1 MFRHVMLIIAGVLMS
16 FPVGAV
22 THRALIF
29 GLGRQLDTS
38 WAPIHGDND
47 IYFVRQMLQEMGY
60 TDIVA
65 LRNEQATKA
74 AMVDAFRQLVK
85 RCERGDH
92 VYVHYSGHGQLI
104 TDLDGDERL
113 KWNSAHGQWDESW
126 IPYDAFM
133 NYCEQDR
140 GEKHLSD
147 DEVALL
153 LQAIRQKIGSR
164 GELIVS
170 VDACHS
176 GDATCSDD
184 DPDAEPVRGVDQKF
198 IIPRSGNERQVT
210 QPSPEQWLT
219 ISACRPYQLCQEL
232 RTPEAGKL
240 TYALHQM
247 GADFFSKSNIRMEQ
261 SLMDFM
267 DKHQGRLPQTPMVSG
282 KKR

>member
-1 MFRHVMLIIAGVLMS
+1 MFRRVMLIIAGVMMFL
-16 FPVGAV
+16 PVAAI

-29 GLGRQLDTS
+29 GLGRQQDTS
-38 WAPIHGDND
+38 WARIHGDND
-47 IYFVRQMLQEMGY
+47 IYYVRQMLQEMGY

-74 AMVDAFRQLVK
+74 AMVDAFRQLAQ
-85 RCERGDH
+85 RCERGDY

-126 IPYDAFM
+126 IPYDVYM

-140 GEKHLSD
+140 GEKHLTD
-147 DEVALL
+147 DEVAQLL
-153 LQAIRQKIGSR
+153 RAIRQKIGSH

-176 GDATCSDD
+176 GDATCSGEDD
-184 DPDAEPVRGVDQKF
+184 EPVRGVDQKF
-198 IIPRSGNERQVT
+198 VIPRNGNEQQTARPQ
-210 QPSPEQWLT
+210 SEQWLT

-247 GADFFSKSNIRMEQ
+247 GAEFFNKSNARMEQ
-261 SLMDFM
+261 SLLDFM
-267 DKHQGRLPQTPMVSG
+267 DEHKGRLPQTPMVSG